1 MNRELERRM
10 ENIVQ
15 VGTVVEVDSK
25 RALARANVLGRVT
38 DFLPV
43 KMIANDFV
51 KVWLPVRVG
60 EQVLVVCPYG
70 DADGGFVI
78 PSIFHKAC
86 KEPSGAANDKAIV
99 EFANGV
105 HIETDGAKVSISAPN
120 GISID
125 APQVSISGDL
135 HVGGVITDVKGDLTN
150 HTHDT
155 TDGAT
160 AKAR

>member
-1 MNRELERRM
+1 MRELERRI

-15 VGTVVEVDSK
+15 VGTVVEVDSN
-25 RALARANVLGRVT
+25 RALARVNVLGRVT

-43 KMIANDFV
+43 KMIGNDFV
-51 KVWLPVRVG
+51 KIWLPARVG

-70 DADGGFVI
+70 DADSGFVI
-78 PSIFHKAC
+78 PSIFHKTC
-86 KEPSGAANDKAIV
+86 KEPQGAANDKAIV
-99 EFANGV
+99 EFAGGV
-105 HIETDGAKVSISAPN
+105 RIETDGVKVNVTAPN
-120 GISID
+120 GIAIE
-125 APQVSISGDL
+125 APHVSISGDL

>member
-1 MNRELERRM
+1 M

-25 RALARANVLGRVT
+25 RALARVNVLGRVT

-51 KVWLPVRVG
+51 KIWLPAWVG

-70 DADGGFVI
+70 DADSGFVI
-78 PSIFHKAC
+78 PSIFNKGC
-86 KEPSGAANDKAIV
+86 KEPQGAANHKAIV
-99 EFANGV
+99 EFAGGV
-105 HIETDGAKVSISAPN
+105 RIETDGVKVNVTAPN
-120 GISID
+120 GIAIE
-125 APQVSISGDL
+125 APQVSVSGDL